1 MGEEQDASPE
11 ARRAYYD
18 EIRRM
23 TPQQKLQRASEM
35 TEEYRRRLRESIR
48 HSHPEYTEE
57 QVHLEMCR
65 QLWGEELFQKVCAW
79 RRERGL

>member
-1 MGEEQDASPE
+1 MSEEQEASPE

-35 TEEYRRRLRESIR
+35 TEEFRRRLRQSIR
-48 HSHPEYTEE
+48 RIHPEFTEE

-65 QLWGEELFQKVCAW
+65 QLWGDELFQKVCEW